1 MPPKKN
7 ATFRENDEN
16 LMECCTQ
23 APLEAGTQILGGIRV
38 PNESAR
44 TWLVIP
50 VPAI

>member
-1 MPPKKN
+1 MQHFH
-7 ATFRENDEN
+7 AENDEN

-23 APLEAGTQILGGIRV
+23 APLEAGTQILGGICKV
-38 PNESAR
+38 PNESAM